1 MTERL
6 PPRTFMVTFLHN
18 AIRDRRIT
26 VDHLADLLDPTPER
40 DIRAWVDG
48 TAAPS
53 AGDLMPLAT
62 ALRISPVELTA
73 GWLVDQHPELERMIR
88 ADILDPLESRFPRS
102 SDYDLMA
109 PRRRSDMMVMDPHD
123 EREPTGATPVSDGT
137 VVRMRSAAA
146 RKPQGTS

>member
-1 MTERL
+1 MTGRL

-26 VDHLADLLDPTPER
+26 VEHLADLLDPTPER
-40 DIRAWVDG
+40 TIRAWLDG

-73 GWLVDQHPELERMIR
+73 GWLVDQRPELERMIR
-88 ADILDPLESRFPRS
+88 ADLLDPLDSRFPRS
-102 SDYDLMA
+102 SDYDLIA
-109 PRRRSDMMVMDPHD
+109 LRERPDMTVMDPHD
-123 EREPTGATPVSDGT
+123 EREPTRAKPASDGA
-137 VVRMRSAAA
+137 VVRKRSAAA
-146 RKPQGTS
+146 RKPQGTP

>member
-1 MTERL
+1 MTEPL

-26 VDHLADLLDPTPER
+26 VEHLADLLQPTAQR
-40 DIRAWVDG
+40 TIRAWVDG
-48 TAAPS
+48 AAAPS

-62 ALRISPVELTA
+62 ALRTCPVELTA
-73 GWLVDQHPELERMIR
+73 GWLVDQHPELEAMIR

-109 PRRRSDMMVMDPHD
+109 PRKRPDMAVMDPHD
-123 EREPTGATPVSDGT
+123 EREPTGAKPVPDGT

-146 RKPQGTS
+146 RKPQGTP